1 VVDGT
6 GHGQQYAQRLTLGAG
21 PALFAQTLKQSQIAV
36 TQVKC
41 DRPTLQLS
49 GTSMLKDAY
58 QVGLQ
63 FRDFPV
69 FETWIDGK
77 ALPVTAQACCGTVS
91 NGRRI
96 SCALQGCRCPTSPGP
111 AASPARAISRGSSAV
126 SRESAPARGV
136 GCRSPEATQPRHGTR
151 RAVRIC
157 AFCSRSGGRKQAI
170 DAETAH
176 N

>member
-1 VVDGT
+1 MVDGT

-96 SCALQGCRCPTSPGP
+96 SCAPGLSLSDVAGACGFADQSHFTRVFSRIAGISPG
-111 AASPARAISRGSSAV
+111 AW
-126 SRESAPARGV
+126 
-136 GCRSPEATQPRHGTR
+136 R
-151 RAVRIC
+151 RLQVA
-157 AFCSRSGGRKQAI
+157 
-170 DAETAH
+170 
-176 N
+176 

>member
-1 VVDGT
+1 MVDGT

-69 FETWIDGK
+69 FETWTDGK
-77 ALPVTAQACCGTVS
+77 ALPVTA
-91 NGRRI
+91 
-96 SCALQGCRCPTSPGP
+96 
-111 AASPARAISRGSSAV
+111 
-126 SRESAPARGV
+126 
-136 GCRSPEATQPRHGTR
+136 
-151 RAVRIC
+151 
-157 AFCSRSGGRKQAI
+157 
-170 DAETAH
+170 
-176 N
+176 